1 MWVMNQF
8 FGDKADEERE
18 DDDHDDIVEKLSALY
33 GDEWKDKSPE
43 NLMDSK
49 YFREIPEFLQSRK
62 KTLTC
67 ESVNKINV

>member
-1 MWVMNQF
+1 MNQF